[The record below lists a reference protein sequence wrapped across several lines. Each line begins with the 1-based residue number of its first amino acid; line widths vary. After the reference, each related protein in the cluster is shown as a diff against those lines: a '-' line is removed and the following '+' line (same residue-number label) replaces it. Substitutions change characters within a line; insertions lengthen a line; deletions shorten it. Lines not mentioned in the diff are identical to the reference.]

1 MQGSKVKKAR
11 LHNYALQAL
20 TYEPTNFMPLFYR

>member
-1 MQGSKVKKAR
+1 MFLQVYDN

-20 TYEPTNFMPLFYR
+20 KIVGKF